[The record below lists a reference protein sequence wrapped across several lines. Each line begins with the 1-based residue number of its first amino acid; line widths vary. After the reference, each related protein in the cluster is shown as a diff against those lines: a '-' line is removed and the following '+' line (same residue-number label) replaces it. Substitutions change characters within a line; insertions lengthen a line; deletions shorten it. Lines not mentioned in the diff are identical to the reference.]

1 MASNRIKGITIEI
14 DGNVTKLQKALDSTN
29 KDLKTTQSNL
39 RDVNKLLK
47 LDPGN
52 VDLLRQKQKLL
63 NDAISGV
70 NDRLAKEKEALRQLK
85 EADQTPEV
93 TQQMEALQRQIADDE
108 AYLKKLKGEAKDFGS
123 VAAQQ
128 FKLAGDKIS
137 AFGDKVGQVGQ
148 KLVPISTGAA
158 AIGAGL
164 VKLGY
169 DSVKTAD
176 DLNTMAKQTGVTTD
190 ELQKMQYAS
199 DLVDVSV
206 EDITGAM
213 AKLKKK
219 IDPNNKALQDLGVSV
234 TNADGTLRNTTDVFY
249 DTVAALSQIENETER
264 DQAAMELFGR
274 GADSLA
280 GIIDDGGAALRAY
293 GEEAQNMGLI
303 LDQDTLD
310 SLNATNDMIDQ
321 MKATVLATF
330 AEVGADVATVLQ
342 PALQTAADFIGGIT
356 EKLRELTPE
365 QTEMILKIVGIVAAL
380 APMLMIGSKII
391 HWLGSFIGVIPKVV
405 GAIQTVITVLGGPL
419 TIAIAAIIAIGV
431 LLWKNWDTIKEK
443 ATAVKEWVV
452 DKWNG
457 IKEGMNNAI
466 GAAKQFASERLGAI
480 KQAYQ
485 DAGGGIK
492 GVISGAMTAV
502 KQYFRDGFN
511 VLNQLTGGKLG
522 EIKDKFVAKF
532 NAIKDFVKRVIDKIK
547 DFFSFNI
554 ELPHIKLPHF
564 SIQPPGWKLGDLL
577 KGSIPSLGIEWYKRA
592 YDNPVLFTSP
602 TVVSTP
608 GGLKGFGD
616 GSGGELV
623 YGRESLMRDIRSASL
638 SESQIYNAM
647 VAALDTADL
656 KVVIGNREFGRIL
669 REQGAL

>member
-108 AYLKKLKGEAKDFGS
+108 AYLKKLKGEAKDFGN

-365 QTEMILKIVGIVAAL
+365 QTEMILKIIGIVAAV
-380 APMLMIGSKII
+380 APMLIVLGKVISIGGKLVSA
-391 HWLGSFIGVIPKVV
+391 IGAVV
-405 GAIQTVITVLGGPL
+405 GALGGPL

-443 ATAVKEWVV
+443 ATAVKDWVV
-452 DKWNG
+452 EKWNAL
-457 IKEGMNNAI
+457 KEGMNNAVN
-466 GAAKQFASERLGAI
+466 AVKQFTSERLGAI

-532 NAIKDFVKRVIDKIK
+532 NAIKDFVKGVIDKIK
-547 DFFSFNI
+547 AFFSFNI

-592 YDNPVLFTSP
+592 YTDPVLFTSP
-602 TVVSTP
+602 TVVTTP

-623 YGRESLMRDIRSASL
+623 YGRESLMRDIRNASL

>member
-1 MASNRIKGITIEI
+1 MATNRIKGITIEI
-14 DGNVTKLQKALDSTN
+14 DGNVTKLQSALDKTN
-29 KDLKTTQSNL
+29 KDLKTTQGNL
-39 RDVNKLLK
+39 KDVNKLLK
-47 LDPGN
+47 FDPDN
-52 VDLLRQKQKLL
+52 VELLRQKQKLL
-63 NDAISGV
+63 NDAIKGV
-70 NDRLAKEKEALRQLK
+70 NDRLEKEKEALRQLS

-93 TQQMEALQRQIADDE
+93 VQHMDDLKRQIADDE
-108 AYLKKLKGEAKDFGS
+108 SYLKHLQDESKNFGS
-123 VAAQQ
+123 VAVQQ
-128 FKLAGDKIS
+128 FKLAGDKVK
-137 AFGDKVGQVGQ
+137 AFGDKVGAAGE
-148 KLVPISTGAA
+148 KLAPLSAGAA
-158 AIGAGL
+158 AIGGGL
-164 VKLGY
+164 LKLGY
-169 DSVKTAD
+169 DAVTGAD
-176 DLNTMAKQTGVTTD
+176 DLNTLSKQTGISTA
-190 ELQKMQYAS
+190 ELQKFQYAS
-199 DLVDVSV
+199 DLIDVSL
-206 EDITGAM
+206 DDMTGA
-213 AKLKKK
+213 LKKMK
-219 IDPNNKALQDLGVSV
+219 PKMTENNAVFKELGVSV
-234 TNADGTLRNTTDVFY
+234 TDADGNLRNANDVFY
-249 DTVAALSQIENETER
+249 DAVDALSKIENETER
-264 DQAAMELFGR
+264 DQVSMQLFGKS
-274 GADSLA
+274 ADSLA

-310 SLNATNDMIDQ
+310 SLNATNDTIDQ
-321 MKATVLATF
+321 LKATVTGTMAQI
-330 AEVGADVATVLQ
+330 GADVGSVLG
-342 PALQTAADFIGGIT
+342 PALESAAGFIQDITA
-356 EKLRELTPE
+356 KLRELTPE
-365 QTEMILKIVGIVAAL
+365 QTEMILKIVGIVAAI
-380 APMLMIGSKII
+380 APLLIIGGKLIAGV
-391 HWLGSFIGVIPKVV
+391 GSLIGIVGKAV

-419 TIAIAAIIAIGV
+419 TIAIAAAIAIGV

-532 NAIKDFVKRVIDKIK
+532 NAIKDFVKGVIDKIK
-547 DFFSFNI
+547 AFFSFNI

-592 YDNPVLFTSP
+592 YTDPVLFTSP
-602 TVVSTP
+602 TVVTTP

>member
-213 AKLKKK
+213 TKLKKK
-219 IDPNNKALQDLGVSV
+219 IDPNNKALQELGVSV
-234 TNADGTLRNTTDVFY
+234 TNTDGTLRNTTDVFY

-310 SLNATNDMIDQ
+310 SLSATNDMIDQ

-365 QTEMILKIVGIVAAL
+365 QTEMILKIIGIVAAV
-380 APMLMIGSKII
+380 APMLIVLGKVISIGGKLVSA
-391 HWLGSFIGVIPKVV
+391 IGAIV
-405 GAIQTVITVLGGPL
+405 GALGGPL

-443 ATAVKEWVV
+443 ATAVKNWVV

-466 GAAKQFASERLGAI
+466 GAVKQFTSERLGAI

-502 KQYFRDGFN
+502 KQYFRDAFN

-522 EIKDKFVAKF
+522 EIKQKFTDKF
-532 NAIKDFVKRVIDKIK
+532 NAIKEFVKGVIEKIK
-547 DFFSFNI
+547 GFFSFNI

-564 SIQPPGWKLGDLL
+564 SIQPSGWKLGDLL
-577 KGSIPSLGIEWYKRA
+577 KGEIPHLGIEWYKRA
-592 YDNPVLFTSP
+592 YENPVLFTSP

-616 GSGGELV
+616 GNGGELV
-623 YGRESLMRDIRSASL
+623 YGRDSLMRDIRAASL
-638 SESQIYNAM
+638 SEAQIYNAM
-647 VAALDTADL
+647 VAALQATDM

-669 REQGAL
+669 REQGAI